1 MTEHKVKAI
10 ENYENICFKCLKET
24 DKLKQYN
31 LYRSDYGSKFD
42 NFYTGAIKTEI
53 NDERLPQKILKH
65 LEVIK

>member
-31 LYRSDYGSKFD
+31 LYRRKF
-42 NFYTGAIKTEI
+42 
-53 NDERLPQKILKH
+53 
-65 LEVIK
+65 